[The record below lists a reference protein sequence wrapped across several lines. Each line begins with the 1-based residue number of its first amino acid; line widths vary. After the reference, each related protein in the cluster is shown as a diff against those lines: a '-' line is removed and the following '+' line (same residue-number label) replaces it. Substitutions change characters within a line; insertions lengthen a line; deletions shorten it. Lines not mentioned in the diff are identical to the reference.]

1 MTSLIRMAA
10 FVAALMT
17 VTGSA
22 RAATRIPTH
31 VACVGDSI
39 TQGVGASSGN
49 TNYPA
54 DLQALFGS
62 SVQVKN
68 FGHSGATML
77 SVGDL
82 PYQQQSEYA
91 SATTFV
97 SGAGSAAIVDII
109 IMLGTNDSK
118 PFNWTVGTST
128 RAAQFRTDC
137 AAMVDH
143 FAQLPTHPLVYL
155 ALPPHAYANSYQIS
169 GTVIHDQI
177 LPILR
182 EVAAAKGIPIVDV
195 DAPTT
200 GHPELFPDGVHP
212 NDAGYKIIAQTMHDG
227 LLASVDGTGGSGA
240 GGSGGG
246 GAGGAAGA
254 GGGAGGAAGRGSGGG
269 PAGGAA
275 GVGHGGSSGAGGSSS
290 GSADAA
296 IAPGGG
302 GNPAGSTGSG
312 GSASGGF
319 AGSVGGSGSGG
330 AASTATGGAAGIG
343 AGGSGGASGSMGGAA
358 GIGAGGSGGASG
370 SLGGAA
376 GIGAGGSGGAAPG
389 STGGTAGVAAGG
401 IGGSAS
407 HPTAGASPVTGG
419 GAAGNGGG
427 DSSRG
432 CSCAVSAPNEG
443 RRSGWPLLLLVGG
456 ALALACRARWAAP
469 SASRDCRVFA
479 SGRNSNTSSS
489 FRTRRNPR

>member
-1 MTSLIRMAA
+1 MSSQWPNTARS
-10 FVAALMT
+10 AALVGT
-17 VTGSA
+17 LAAVVGSA
-22 RAATRIPTH
+22 QAATLVPTH

-97 SGAGSAAIVDII
+97 SGAGSGAVVDVI

-118 PFNWTVGTST
+118 PYNWTVGTST
-128 RAAQFRTDC
+128 RAEQFRTDC

-182 EVAAAKGIPIVDV
+182 AVAAAKGIPIIDI
-195 DAPTT
+195 DTPTT

-212 NDAGYKIIAQTMHDG
+212 NDAGYKILAQTIHDG
-227 LLASVDGTGGSGA
+227 LLASVDGTGGSSA

-246 GAGGAAGA
+246 GAGK
-254 GGGAGGAAGRGSGGG
+254 AGGADGGSGGSAGRGSGGR

-275 GVGHGGSSGAGGSSS
+275 GAGQGGTGGAGGSSS

-296 IAPGGG
+296 IVPVGGESA
-302 GNPAGSTGSG
+302 AGSTGFG
-312 GSASGGF
+312 GVASGGF
-319 AGSVGGSGSGG
+319 AGSVGGGGSGG
-330 AASTATGGAAGIG
+330 AASAAMGGVAAGGSDGSGGASGSTGGAAGIG
-343 AGGSGGASGSMGGAA
+343 AGESGGASGSTGGAA
-358 GIGAGGSGGASG
+358 GI
-370 SLGGAA
+370 AA
-376 GIGAGGSGGAAPG
+376 G
-389 STGGTAGVAAGG
+389 STGGSGSHPTGG
-401 IGGSAS
+401 ASRGTGGSA
-407 HPTAGASPVTGG
+407 TGG
-419 GAAGNGGG
+419 
-427 DSSRG
+427 DRSSG
-432 CSCAVSAPNEG
+432 CSCAVSSPNEG
-443 RRSGWPLLLLVGG
+443 RRSGWPLLLMVGG
-456 ALALACRARWAAP
+456 ALALAGRGRPADP
-469 SASRDCRVFA
+469 SESRVSRVFA
-479 SGRNSNTSSS
+479 RCRNSNRSK
-489 FRTRRNPR
+489 RR